1 MFVVYSRHPT
11 QSATSANANS
21 TLLFTVLG
29 YNPLIPPQ
37 LLILELPA
45 STKSIS
51 TVLRGQREAIK
62 IIKQRDNCLLVVCGP
77 CSLYNLATAVN
88 YCSQLVELAAKLKD
102 NLLIIMR
109 AYLKKPRTTI
119 G

>member
-1 MFVVYSRHPT
+1 MFVVCSRHRT

-29 YNPLIPPQ
+29 YDPLIPPQ

-51 TVLRGQREAIK
+51 TVLRGRREAIE
-62 IIKQRDNCLLVVCGP
+62 IIKQRDDRLLVVCGP
-77 CSLYNLATAVN
+77 CSLHNPATAVD
-88 YCSQLVELAAKLKD
+88 YCSRLVELAAKLKD
-102 NLLIIMR
+102 DLLIIMR
-109 AYLKKPRTTI
+109 AYL
-119 G
+119 